1 MDQHDTKGAVPTD
14 LAAAHAMD
22 LALENEYNVRFLTY
36 WLDYPRGVANCLVE
50 APNSE
55 VVNEVH
61 GLSHGM
67 LANRIIPVD
76 RSEVAAIL
84 GRLTD
89 PDDGPID
96 EPATR
101 TIVFTDMVGSTA
113 LLDTLGDE
121 AAVQILRDHD
131 RLVRSLLD
139 THGGREVKHTGD
151 GFMLAFTAPRD
162 ALRFSVSLQRELNQR
177 GISIRI
183 GLNTGTPVAEG
194 RDFFGMAV
202 NVAARLCELAS
213 AGEILASENVVGE
226 ATDAEFD
233 FTQVGPTQL
242 RGRTSP
248 VAVYRLDYA

>member
-55 VVNEVH
+55 VVNQVH
-61 GLSHGM
+61 GLSHGL

-151 GFMLAFTAPRD
+151 GFMLAFTSPQD
-162 ALRFSVSLQRELNQR
+162 ALRFSVLLQRELNQR
-177 GISIRI
+177 RISIRI